1 MPIMPI
7 PIHDL
12 EEHEKKVIKI
22 IELDKALLNDA
33 NEAHRHNYFE
43 CFVFL
48 KGGGTHVV
56 DFVEFPILPFS
67 IHIITPGQVHQVKRK
82 KGSTGY
88 VFMFDL
94 LSFEQAKSIE
104 NFLLDHTC
112 FDVCEFS
119 PSYHFPPRFANDL
132 ETIAAAAW
140 KEYTGQQ
147 ALKNH
152 LILNQLSTL
161 ILYCMRTRIQAEENA
176 SPKHVDL
183 YTSFRRLLQQE
194 FKAMKKVKEYAAAL
208 NITEKNLN
216 EIILKRSGETASA
229 LINKQIILEAK
240 RLLNTGISAK
250 EVGYLLNYADP
261 AHFSKFFKT
270 QSGFSPSDF
279 KKILPTAK

>member
-1 MPIMPI
+1 MSPTI

-12 EEHEKKVIKI
+12 DESEKKVIKI
-22 IELDKALLNDA
+22 IELDKELLNDA

-48 KGGGTHVV
+48 KGGGTHTV
-56 DFVEFPILPFS
+56 DFVEFPILPYS

-82 KGSTGY
+82 KNSTGF
-88 VFMFDL
+88 VFLFDL
-94 LSFEQAKSIE
+94 LPFEQAKSIE

-112 FDVCEFS
+112 FDVSEFS
-119 PSYHFPPRFANDL
+119 PCYHFAPAFSNDL
-132 ETIAAAAW
+132 EAIAASAW
-140 KEYTGQQ
+140 KEYGSHQ

-152 LILNQLSTL
+152 LILNHLSTL
-161 ILYCMRTRIQAEENA
+161 ILYCMRTRIQAEENTLA
-176 SPKHVDL
+176 KHSDI
-183 YTSFRRLLQQE
+183 YTLFRRLLQQE

-250 EVGYLLNYADP
+250 EVGYLLNYSDP

-270 QSGFSPSDF
+270 QSGFSPSVF
-279 KKILPTAK
+279 KNRHE